1 MNMAQKSDTWLTIH
15 TKVPKSLLHLLENGL
30 RLNVMVGGTLAQ
42 LLCEQIG
49 IPKDYLDNRIQTLF
63 LNAKAVDNVE
73 TATVAD
79 GAVIALS
86 AAMPG
91 LVGATLR
98 KGGTFSGLRAA
109 ISQRDTVA
117 AGGLAPGT
125 ITLKLFN
132 LVAEEIGPDLLV
144 RGALFPGDRLG
155 DYLDT
160 AAPPDIT
167 IRQAEQPLTIAAA
180 AALCAQHPWIGMQLE
195 LEKA

>member
-1 MNMAQKSDTWLTIH
+1 MNTAQHIEPWLTIN
-15 TKVPKSLLHLLENGL
+15 TKVRKSLLHLLESGL
-30 RLNVMVGGTLAQ
+30 RLDVMVGCSLAR

-63 LNAKAVDNVE
+63 LNAKAVDNVD

-98 KGGTFSGLRAA
+98 KGGAFSGLRAA
-109 ISQRDTVA
+109 ISQRDSDVA
-117 AGGLAPGT
+117 EGLTRGS

-132 LVAEEIGPDLLV
+132 LVAQEMGPALLA
-144 RGALFPGDRLG
+144 RGALYLGKSFG

-160 AAPPDIT
+160 AAPPDLT
-167 IRQAEQPLTIAAA
+167 IRLADQPLSIEAA
-180 AALCAQHPWIGMQLE
+180 AALCAQHAWIGVQLE
-195 LEKA
+195 NG

>member
-1 MNMAQKSDTWLTIH
+1 MNTAQNIDPWLTIS
-15 TKVPKSLLHLLENGL
+15 TKVRKSLLHLLESGL
-30 RLNVMVGGTLAQ
+30 RMEVMVGCSLAS

-63 LNAKAVDNVE
+63 LNAKAVDNVD
-73 TATVAD
+73 TATVNN

-109 ISQRDTVA
+109 ISQRPSA
-117 AGGLAPGT
+117 AGEDLVPGT

-132 LVAEEIGPDLLV
+132 LVAEEMGPDLLT
-144 RGALFPGDRLG
+144 RGILVPGKRLK

-160 AAPPDIT
+160 VTAPDLI
-167 IRQAEQPLTIAAA
+167 IRQADQPLTVAAA
-180 AALCAQHPWIGMQLE
+180 AALCTQHSWIGVR
-195 LEKA
+195 LEKE

>member
-1 MNMAQKSDTWLTIH
+1 MNRAQNSDPWLTID
-15 TKVPKSLLHLLENGL
+15 TKDRKGLLHLLESGL
-30 RLNVMVGGTLAQ
+30 RLDVMVGCSLAR

-63 LNAKAVDNVE
+63 LNAKAVDDVD
-73 TATVAD
+73 TATVGD

-109 ISQRDTVA
+109 ISQRDTGA
-117 AGGLAPGT
+117 AEGLVPGT

-132 LVAEEIGPDLLV
+132 LVAEEMGPDILA
-144 RGALFPGDRLG
+144 RGALFPGKRLA

-160 AAPPDIT
+160 AAPPDLT
-167 IRQAEQPLTIAAA
+167 IRAADRPLTVEAAV
-180 AALCAQHPWIGMQLE
+180 ALCAQHPWIGLRF
-195 LEKA
+195 EKE